1 MYFYTKN
8 RGLRHGLPFEVPQ
21 VGGVDGQVVNGDARL
36 VDVFAVVGEGLGGGG
51 VLDNDDSLHEISSL
65 AFDAYLLYTLN
76 AYLSI
81 YYHAPFC

>member
-1 MYFYTKN
+1 MHFYTKN

-36 VDVFAVVGEGLGGGG
+36 VDVFAVVGEGLVVGG
-51 VLDNDDSLHEISSL
+51 VAHDDDGLHEISSL
-65 AFDAYLLYTLN
+65 ALMYLLYTLS

>member
-36 VDVFAVVGEGLGGGG
+36 DDVLAVVGEGFVGGG
-51 VLDNDDSLHEISSL
+51 VAHDDDGLHEVSSL
-65 AFDAYLLYTLN
+65 AFDANLLYTLDV
-76 AYLSI
+76 YLSI
-81 YYHAPFC
+81 